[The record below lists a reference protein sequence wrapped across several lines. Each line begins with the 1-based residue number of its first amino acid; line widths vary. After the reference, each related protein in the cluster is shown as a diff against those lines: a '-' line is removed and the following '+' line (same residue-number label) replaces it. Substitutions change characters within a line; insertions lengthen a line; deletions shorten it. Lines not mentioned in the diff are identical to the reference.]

1 MRFDL
6 PEDVR
11 ELEALLIR
19 SEGTVDRLRPHARK
33 RIVWA
38 HPRQP
43 SRTALAIVYL
53 HGFSSTSQ
61 EIAPVCDLLASRLN
75 ANLYYPRLTGH
86 GRCGDAM
93 LEITLRSLLRDGLEA
108 FAIGR
113 RLGERV
119 ILVGTSTGA
128 TLATWIGATQSC
140 ADLASIVLLSPNFRV
155 KDLRF
160 ELLRWRWG
168 QRIALWI
175 QGPIYSFQPV
185 NERHAMHWT
194 TRYPS
199 LALLPLMKLLL
210 LLKRQDLS
218 RVTVPTLTFLCKH
231 DQVIDAAVAARR
243 IDGFSGRPRRLVNV
257 IAPGD
262 PSYHV
267 LAGDILSPTMTD
279 DVVERCADFINEVTV

>member
-11 ELEALLIR
+11 ELEALLVQR
-19 SEGTVDRLRPHARK
+19 EDSVDNLRPQARK

-38 HPRQP
+38 NAEQP

-53 HGFSSTSQ
+53 HGFSSTSA
-61 EIAPVCDLLASRLN
+61 EIAPVCDLLASRLD

-93 LEITLRSLLRDGLEA
+93 LEITLRSLLRDSLEA
-108 FAIGR
+108 LAIGR

-140 ADLASIVLLSPNFRV
+140 ANLAGIVLLSPNFRV

-168 QRIALWI
+168 QRIALRI
-175 QGPIYSFQPV
+175 QGPSYAFEPV
-185 NERHAMHWT
+185 NVASSGSW
-194 TRYPS
+194 
-199 LALLPLMKLLL
+199 LMI
-210 LLKRQDLS
+210 R
-218 RVTVPTLTFLCKH
+218 
-231 DQVIDAAVAARR
+231 
-243 IDGFSGRPRRLVNV
+243 
-257 IAPGD
+257 
-262 PSYHV
+262 
-267 LAGDILSPTMTD
+267 
-279 DVVERCADFINEVTV
+279 